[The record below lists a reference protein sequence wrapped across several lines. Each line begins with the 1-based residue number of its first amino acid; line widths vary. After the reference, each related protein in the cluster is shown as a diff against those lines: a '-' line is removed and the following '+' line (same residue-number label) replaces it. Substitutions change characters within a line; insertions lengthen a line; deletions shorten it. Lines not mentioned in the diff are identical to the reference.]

1 MLDSIKTI
9 RKTKVVDK
17 YALLFSEL
25 LSNVLTG
32 PSNITTLKQ
41 SIQQTADKIG
51 LHKLDELINEDDPMS
66 ACYIQSSFPVFL
78 FLTYKYADSFEKA
91 ILANANAGGENVAR
105 GSLIGAVLGAHYGFS
120 QLPQWTHELYN
131 Y

>member
-1 MLDSIKTI
+1 
-9 RKTKVVDK
+9 
-17 YALLFSEL
+17 
-25 LSNVLTG
+25 
-32 PSNITTLKQ
+32 
-41 SIQQTADKIG
+41 
-51 LHKLDELINEDDPMS
+51 MS

-120 QLPQWTHELYN
+120 
-131 Y
+131 